1 MSDDCLPEGLKGKR
15 HDDWRW
21 YVSWVK
27 RSWTARCGKNWPVPP
42 KLLLGN
48 AGWTEADAY
57 RFGHFNTP
65 RHKEHY
71 NVLGAGDFLKKYG
84 SVMPIPKAGYWM
96 VTAVM
101 YRGWLPLPMF
111 AFKWKNEHYISLGLA
126 RWDEV
131 DFYYDLL
138 RVRASGTKGRIAM
151 AVTGGVLALIIWL
164 VFW

>member
-48 AGWTEADAY
+48 SGWNEADAY
-57 RFGHFNTP
+57 RFGHFNDP
-65 RHKEHY
+65 RHKNHY
-71 NVLGAGDFLKKYG
+71 NVSGAEEFLKKYG
-84 SVMPIPKAGYWM
+84 SVMPIPKAANWM
-96 VTAVM
+96 D
-101 YRGWLPLPMF
+101 RGWLPLPMF
-111 AFKWKNEHYISLGLA
+111 AWKFANEHYISLGLA

-138 RVRASGTKGRIAM
+138 RVRASGWKGRVAM
-151 AVTGGVLALIIWL
+151 AVTGGLLALIIWL